1 MNNNKLKISHDFP
14 SHLTGDVEIVTP
26 AQEQLNELQRR
37 VEMVRSESN
46 TIKELYNEVAE
57 QQNST
62 PETTNEAVDSIVA
75 DAVADGAKSIGPGAK
90 EAAIAAA
97 IAEVSLPGDQP
108 KTTEQLEAIAAANI
122 DSTEAVVSVA
132 EQAGVDTDE
141 VARELQEKEHE
152 RKIKPELFSDGIQP
166 LDRKPVVKTYDGYI
180 GGYDYNLY
188 KEYYKEAQDLMTIP
202 EEQRLGT
209 EIIDEFG
216 EARRPIIDIELLDEE
231 DIKDVQEQV
240 NLRKSGFNKI
250 EEFLLQVGSNSE
262 HDIDGKELAHQMADI
277 ALEYDIIRPDD
288 QGKLT
293 TIADLYISET
303 DVRQMQQIDKMA
315 NDLTGGRYW
324 YHNHYVDEAAERV
337 VGLTE
342 FNLLCSGTVMVHSG
356 DYMAI
361 TDSGGLLPRSM
372 REGNGAQKE
381 GSSSGGL
388 IHFTG
393 DSTRCFYGDSCFG
406 ITIDDIIK
414 KTPYLFYEPGIV
426 IDNNGQGHSNDR
438 AGTVQKRCDTWQQGM
453 YGTSQRMSKVML
465 GKHGGR
471 MPKFVQARLDSA
483 ATRAAEGLAG
493 ADIGIGQRNNFS
505 FAASEDKETAA
516 NYTYE
521 LSDDLFT
528 ICRMGDDGNVRA
540 HVDTETVFMPVS
552 YKQVNFS
559 EKNRE
564 LNEVGMG
571 KHEFTLENIDKFN
584 KDAVVFWAE
593 EIAEKAG
600 FSEEAFSRLAQYGK
614 LDLGYSSLGERF
626 MSEFGAQKY
635 LTLLS
640 ENEDRL
646 KYLSD
651 TYAIARNESDLLK
664 KDGLSE
670 GDIADMILQ
679 SPDAAG
685 VEEDTLGFASE
696 FVMSSNVDDGIKDIV
711 VDRVQALP
719 GEQRDKLLNRC
730 YLKFM
735 LQGSLDES
743 FPFSEDELIHA
754 HERVEERK
762 KQDENQDVPKKG
774 FPDGFDGGMAF

>member
-1 MNNNKLKISHDFP
+1 MNNNKIKTSHDFP
-14 SHLTGDVEIVTP
+14 SYLTGDVKIVTP

-62 PETTNEAVDSIVA
+62 PEATNEAVDDIVA
-75 DAVADGAKSIGPGAK
+75 DAVADGAKSIESGAK

-97 IAEVSLPGDQP
+97 IVEICLPGDQP
-108 KTTEQLEAIAAANI
+108 KTAEQLEAIAAANI
-122 DSTEAVVSVA
+122 DSTEAVVGAA

-152 RKIKPELFSDGIQP
+152 RKIKPELFSDGIQ
-166 LDRKPVVKTYDGYI
+166 LVDRKSVTRDYDGYI
-180 GGYDYNLY
+180 GGYDRKLY
-188 KEYYKEAQDLMTIP
+188 EEYREEAQDLMTIP

-262 HDIDGKELAHQMADI
+262 HDIDGKELAHQVADI
-277 ALEYDIIRPDD
+277 ALKHDIIRPDN
-288 QGKLT
+288 QERLT

-303 DVRQMQQIDKMA
+303 DVRQMQQIDEAMHDSTTGKRYVTMA
-315 NDLTGGRYW
+315 T
-324 YHNHYVDEAAERV
+324 ERV
-337 VGLTE
+337 VGLAQY
-342 FNLLCSGTVMVHSG
+342 NVLCSGTVMVHSG
-356 DYMAI
+356 DYIAV
-361 TDSGGLLPRSM
+361 TESGGLSPRSM
-372 REGNGAQKE
+372 REGNGAQSE
-381 GSSSGGL
+381 NTSSGGL

-393 DSTRCFYGDSCFG
+393 DSTHCFYGDSCFG
-406 ITIDDIIK
+406 ITIDDVVK

-438 AGTVQKRCDTWQQGM
+438 AGATQKRRDTWQQEM
-453 YGTSQRMSKVML
+453 HGTSQRMSKVML
-465 GKHGGR
+465 GRYGGD

-483 ATRAAEGLAG
+483 TTRAAEGLAG
-493 ADIGIGQRNNFS
+493 ADIGIGERNNFS
-505 FAASEDKETAA
+505 FAASEDKEMAA
-516 NYTYE
+516 KYKYE
-521 LSDDLFT
+521 LGDDLFT

-571 KHEFTLENIDKFN
+571 KYEFTLENIDKFN
-584 KDAVVFWAE
+584 EDAVIFWAE

-600 FSEEAFSRLAQYGK
+600 FSEDTFNRLAQYGK
-614 LDLGYSSLGERF
+614 LNLGYSSLGERF
-626 MSEFGAQKY
+626 MSELGAQKY

-670 GDIADMILQ
+670 GNIADMILR
-679 SPDAAG
+679 SPGAAG
-685 VEEDTLGFASE
+685 VEDDTLSFASE
-696 FVMSSNVDDGIKDIV
+696 FVMSSDVDDGIRDIV

-762 KQDENQDVPKKG
+762 KQDENQDAPKG
-774 FPDGFDGGMAF
+774 FPNGFDGGMAF

>member
-1 MNNNKLKISHDFP
+1 
-14 SHLTGDVEIVTP
+14 
-26 AQEQLNELQRR
+26 
-37 VEMVRSESN
+37 MVRKLLMN
-46 TIKELYNEVAE
+46 L
-57 QQNST
+57 
-62 PETTNEAVDSIVA
+62 
-75 DAVADGAKSIGPGAK
+75 AKRG
-90 EAAIAAA
+90 
-97 IAEVSLPGDQP
+97 
-108 KTTEQLEAIAAANI
+108 
-122 DSTEAVVSVA
+122 
-132 EQAGVDTDE
+132 
-141 VARELQEKEHE
+141 
-152 RKIKPELFSDGIQP
+152 
-166 LDRKPVVKTYDGYI
+166 
-180 GGYDYNLY
+180 
-188 KEYYKEAQDLMTIP
+188 
-202 EEQRLGT
+202 
-209 EIIDEFG
+209 
-216 EARRPIIDIELLDEE
+216 RPIIDIELLDEE

-262 HDIDGKELAHQMADI
+262 HDIDGKELAHQVADI
-277 ALEYDIIRPDD
+277 ALKHDIIRPDN
-288 QGKLT
+288 QERLT

-303 DVRQMQQIDKMA
+303 DVRQMQQIDEAMH
-315 NDLTGGRYW
+315 DFTTGKRY
-324 YHNHYVDEAAERV
+324 ETMAAERV

-356 DYMAI
+356 DYLSV
-361 TDSGGLLPRSM
+361 TESGGLSPRSM

-406 ITIDDIIK
+406 ITIDDVVK

-438 AGTVQKRCDTWQQGM
+438 VGLLQKRCDTWRQGM

-465 GKHGGR
+465 GRHGGR

-483 ATRAAEGLAG
+483 TTRAAEGLAG
-493 ADIGIGQRNNFS
+493 ADIGIGERNNFS
-505 FAASEDKETAA
+505 FAASEDKEMAA
-516 NYTYE
+516 KYKYE
-521 LSDDLFT
+521 LGDDLFT

-552 YKQVNFS
+552 YKQVDFS

-571 KHEFTLENIDKFN
+571 KYEFTLENIDKFN

-600 FSEEAFSRLAQYGK
+600 FSEEAFRKLAQYK
-614 LDLGYSSLGERF
+614 DRLSLGYSELGERF

-640 ENEDRL
+640 ENED
-646 KYLSD
+646 KSEYLRD
-651 TYAIARNESDLLK
+651 TYLIACNESDLLK
-664 KDGLSE
+664 KGGLSE
-670 GDIADMILQ
+670 GDIADMILR

-685 VEEDTLGFASE
+685 VEDDTLGFASE
-696 FVMSSNVDDGIKDIV
+696 FVMSSDVDDDVRNIV
-711 VDRVQALP
+711 VDRVQTLP

-730 YLKFM
+730 YLKFT

-754 HERVEERK
+754 HERVEARK
-762 KQDENQDVPKKG
+762 KTGRGPRCSKRISEWV
-774 FPDGFDGGMAF
+774 

>member
-1 MNNNKLKISHDFP
+1 MNNNKIKTPHDFP
-14 SHLTGDVEIVTP
+14 SYLTGDVKIVTP
-26 AQEQLNELQRR
+26 AQEQLNELQWR
-37 VEMVRSESN
+37 VEMVRSESD

-75 DAVADGAKSIGPGAK
+75 DAVMDGAKSIESGAK

-108 KTTEQLEAIAAANI
+108 KTTEQLEAIAVANI
-122 DSTEAVVSVA
+122 DSTEAVVSAA

-152 RKIKPELFSDGIQP
+152 RKIKPELFSDGVQLI
-166 LDRKPVVKTYDGYI
+166 DRKPVVKTYDGYV
-180 GGYDYNLY
+180 GGYDHKLY
-188 KEYYKEAQDLMTIP
+188 KEYYKEAQDLMAIP

-216 EARRPIIDIELLDEE
+216 EARCPIIDIELLDEE
-231 DIKDVQEQV
+231 DVKDVQEQV

-262 HDIDGKELAHQMADI
+262 HDIDGELAHQVADI
-277 ALEYDIIRPDD
+277 ALKHDIIRPDN
-288 QGKLT
+288 QERLT

-303 DVRQMQQIDKMA
+303 DVRQMQQIDEAMHDSTTGKRYVTMA
-315 NDLTGGRYW
+315 T
-324 YHNHYVDEAAERV
+324 ERV
-337 VGLTE
+337 VGLAQY
-342 FNLLCSGTVMVHSG
+342 NVLCSGTVMVHSG
-356 DYMAI
+356 DYIAI
-361 TDSGGLLPRSM
+361 TESGGLSPRSM

-406 ITIDDIIK
+406 ITIDAVVK

-438 AGTVQKRCDTWQQGM
+438 AGTVQKRCDTWRQGM
-453 YGTSQRMSKVML
+453 YGTSQRMSRVVL

-559 EKNRE
+559 EKSRE

-571 KHEFTLENIDKFN
+571 KYEFTLENLDKFN
-584 KDAVVFWAE
+584 KGAVVFWAE

-600 FSEEAFSRLAQYGK
+600 FSEEAFRKLAQHK
-614 LDLGYSSLGERF
+614 DRLSLGYSELGERF

-670 GDIADMILQ
+670 GDIADLILR
-679 SPDAAG
+679 SPDAIG
-685 VEEDTLGFASE
+685 VEEDTLSFASE
-696 FVMSSNVDDGIKDIV
+696 FVMSSDVDDGIRDIV

-762 KQDENQDVPKKG
+762 KQDENQDVPKKDFLMG
-774 FPDGFDGGMAF
+774 LTAVWRFSLSY

>member
-1 MNNNKLKISHDFP
+1 MNNNKIKTSHDFP
-14 SHLTGDVEIVTP
+14 SYLTGDVKIVTP

-62 PETTNEAVDSIVA
+62 PEATNEAVDDIVA
-75 DAVADGAKSIGPGAK
+75 DAVADGAKSIESGAK

-97 IAEVSLPGDQP
+97 IVEIGLPGDQP
-108 KTTEQLEAIAAANI
+108 KTAEQLEAIAAANI

-141 VARELQEKEHE
+141 VARELKEKERE
-152 RKIKPELFSDGIQP
+152 RKIKPELFSDGIQ
-166 LDRKPVVKTYDGYI
+166 LVDRKSVTRNYDGYI
-180 GGYDYNLY
+180 GGYDRKLY
-188 KEYYKEAQDLMTIP
+188 EEYREEAQDLMTIP

-231 DIKDVQEQV
+231 DIKDVQEQI
-240 NLRKSGFNKI
+240 NLRKGGFNKI
-250 EEFLLQVGSNSE
+250 EELLLQVSGNSE
-262 HDIDGKELAHQMADI
+262 HDIDRKELAHQVADI
-277 ALEYDIIRPDD
+277 ALKHDIIRPDN
-288 QGKLT
+288 QERLT

-303 DVRQMQQIDKMA
+303 DVRQMQQIDEAMHDSTTGKRYVTMA
-315 NDLTGGRYW
+315 T
-324 YHNHYVDEAAERV
+324 ERV
-337 VGLTE
+337 VGLAQY
-342 FNLLCSGTVMVHSG
+342 NVLCSGAVMVHSG
-356 DYMAI
+356 DYLSV
-361 TDSGGLLPRSM
+361 TGSGGLSPRSM
-372 REGNGAQKE
+372 REGNGAQSE
-381 GSSSGGL
+381 NTSSGGL

-393 DSTRCFYGDSCFG
+393 DSTHCFYGDSCFG
-406 ITIDDIIK
+406 ITIDDVVK

-438 AGTVQKRCDTWQQGM
+438 AGATQKRRDTWRQGM

-465 GKHGGR
+465 GKHGGN

-483 ATRAAEGLAG
+483 TTRATEGLAG
-493 ADIGIGQRNNFS
+493 ADIGIGERNNFS
-505 FAASEDKETAA
+505 FAASEDKEMAA
-516 NYTYE
+516 KYKYE
-521 LSDDLFT
+521 LGDDLFT
-528 ICRMGDDGNVRA
+528 ICRIGDDGNVRA

-552 YKQVNFS
+552 YKQVDFS

-670 GDIADMILQ
+670 GDIADLILR
-679 SPDAAG
+679 SPGATG
-685 VEEDTLGFASE
+685 VEEDTLSFASE
-696 FVMSSNVDDGIKDIV
+696 FIMSSNVDDDVRDIV
-711 VDRVQALP
+711 VGRAQTLP
-719 GEQRDKLLNRC
+719 EEQRDRLLNRC

-754 HERVEERK
+754 HERVEARK
-762 KQDENQDVPKKG
+762 KQDEDQDAPKG
-774 FPDGFDGGMAF
+774 FPNGFDGGMAF

>member
-1 MNNNKLKISHDFP
+1 MNNNKIKTSHDFP
-14 SHLTGDVEIVTP
+14 SYLTGDVKIVTP

-62 PETTNEAVDSIVA
+62 PEATNEAVDDIVA
-75 DAVADGAKSIGPGAK
+75 DAVADGAKSIESGAK

-97 IAEVSLPGDQP
+97 IVEIGLPGDQP
-108 KTTEQLEAIAAANI
+108 KTAEQLEAIAAANI

-141 VARELQEKEHE
+141 VARELKEKERE
-152 RKIKPELFSDGIQP
+152 RKIKPELFSDGIQ
-166 LDRKPVVKTYDGYI
+166 LVDRKSVTRNYDGYI
-180 GGYDYNLY
+180 GGYDRKLY
-188 KEYYKEAQDLMTIP
+188 EEYREEAQDLMTIP

-231 DIKDVQEQV
+231 DIKDVQEQI
-240 NLRKSGFNKI
+240 NLRKGGFNKI
-250 EEFLLQVGSNSE
+250 EELLLQVSGNSE
-262 HDIDGKELAHQMADI
+262 HDIDRKELAHQVADI
-277 ALEYDIIRPDD
+277 ALKHDIIRPDN
-288 QGKLT
+288 QERLT

-303 DVRQMQQIDKMA
+303 DVRQMQQIDEAMHDSTTGKRYVTMA
-315 NDLTGGRYW
+315 T
-324 YHNHYVDEAAERV
+324 ERV
-337 VGLTE
+337 VGLAQY
-342 FNLLCSGTVMVHSG
+342 NVLCSGAVMVHSG
-356 DYMAI
+356 DYLSV
-361 TDSGGLLPRSM
+361 TGSGGLSPRSM
-372 REGNGAQKE
+372 REGNGAQSE
-381 GSSSGGL
+381 NTSSGGL

-393 DSTRCFYGDSCFG
+393 DSTHCFYGDSCFG
-406 ITIDDIIK
+406 ITIDDVVK

-438 AGTVQKRCDTWQQGM
+438 AGATQKRRDTWRQGM

-465 GKHGGR
+465 GKRGGN

-483 ATRAAEGLAG
+483 TTRATEGLAG
-493 ADIGIGQRNNFS
+493 ADIGIGERNNFS
-505 FAASEDKETAA
+505 FAASEDKEMAA
-516 NYTYE
+516 KYKYE
-521 LSDDLFT
+521 LGDDLFT
-528 ICRMGDDGNVRA
+528 ICRIGDDGNVRA

-552 YKQVNFS
+552 YKQVDFS

-670 GDIADMILQ
+670 GDIADLILR
-679 SPDAAG
+679 SPGATG
-685 VEEDTLGFASE
+685 VEEDTLSFASE
-696 FVMSSNVDDGIKDIV
+696 FIMSSNVDDDVRDIV
-711 VDRVQALP
+711 VGRAQTLP
-719 GEQRDKLLNRC
+719 EEQRDKLLNRC

-754 HERVEERK
+754 HERVEARK
-762 KQDENQDVPKKG
+762 KQDEDQDAPKG
-774 FPDGFDGGMAF
+774 FPNGFDGGMAF

>member
-1 MNNNKLKISHDFP
+1 MGDNKTKAAYDFP
-14 SHLTGDVEIVTP
+14 DYLTGDVEIVTP
-26 AQEQLNELQRR
+26 AQEQHNKLQRR
-37 VEMVRSESN
+37 AGEIQPGPDVVEGS
-46 TIKELYNEVAE
+46 YGEVAE
-57 QQNST
+57 QQDST
-62 PETTNEAVDSIVA
+62 LGVKALGATVVDVA
-75 DAVADGAKSIGPGAK
+75 RRDVEKIG
-90 EAAIAAA
+90 
-97 IAEVSLPGDQP
+97 
-108 KTTEQLEAIAAANI
+108 TAIAAANI
-122 DSTEAVVSVA
+122 DNTEAVVGAA

-166 LDRKPVVKTYDGYI
+166 LDRKLVTRGYDGYI
-180 GGYDYNLY
+180 GGYDWNLY
-188 KEYYKEAQDLMTIP
+188 KEYYKEAQDLMTVP

-231 DIKDVQEQV
+231 DVKDVQKQV

-262 HDIDGKELAHQMADI
+262 HDIDGKELAHQVADI
-277 ALEYDIIRPDD
+277 ALKHDIIRPDD
-288 QGKLT
+288 RGKLT

-303 DVRQMQQIDKMA
+303 DVRQMQRIDKMA

-324 YHNHYVDEAAERV
+324 HHNHYVDEAAKRV

-356 DYMAI
+356 DYI
-361 TDSGGLLPRSM
+361 SVTESGGLSPRSI
-372 REGNGAQKE
+372 REGSGAQKE

-406 ITIDDIIK
+406 ITIDDVVK

-438 AGTVQKRCDTWQQGM
+438 AGTVQKRCDTWRQGM

-465 GKHGGR
+465 GRHGGR

-483 ATRAAEGLAG
+483 TTRAAEGLAG
-493 ADIGIGQRNNFS
+493 ADIGIGERNNFS
-505 FAASEDKETAA
+505 FAASEDKEMAA
-516 NYTYE
+516 KYTYE
-521 LSDDLFT
+521 LGDDLFT

-571 KHEFTLENIDKFN
+571 KYEFTLENIDKFS

-600 FSEEAFSRLAQYGK
+600 FSEDTFRALAQYK
-614 LDLGYSSLGERF
+614 YLNLGYSRLGTRF
-626 MSEFGAQKY
+626 MSELGAQSY
-635 LTLLS
+635 LALLS
-640 ENEDRL
+640 ENEDKL
-646 KYLSD
+646 WYLNNLCH
-651 TYAIARNESDLLK
+651 IIREESDLLK
-664 KDGLSE
+664 KDGLSDE
-670 GDIADMILQ
+670 DIANLILQ
-679 SPDAAG
+679 PSDVAEVEGHIANLAAKFIMS
-685 VEEDTLGFASE
+685 LG
-696 FVMSSNVDDGIKDIV
+696 VDDGVRSVV
-711 VDRVQALP
+711 VDRVRALP
-719 GEQRDKLLNRC
+719 EEQRDKILNGC
-730 YLKFM
+730 YVKLI

-743 FPFSEDELIHA
+743 SPFSEYELIRA
-754 HERVEERK
+754 HERVERRK
-762 KQDENQDVPKKG
+762 KQDESQDAPKG
-774 FPDGFDGGMAF
+774 FPNGFDGGMVF

>member
-1 MNNNKLKISHDFP
+1 MNNNKIKTSHDFP
-14 SHLTGDVEIVTP
+14 SYLTGDVKIVTP

-62 PETTNEAVDSIVA
+62 PEATNEAVDDIVA
-75 DAVADGAKSIGPGAK
+75 DAVADGAKSIESGAK

-97 IAEVSLPGDQP
+97 IVEIGLPGDQP
-108 KTTEQLEAIAAANI
+108 KTAEQLEAIAAANI

-141 VARELQEKEHE
+141 VARELKEKERE
-152 RKIKPELFSDGIQP
+152 RKIKPELFSDGIQ
-166 LDRKPVVKTYDGYI
+166 LVDRKSVTRNYDGYI
-180 GGYDYNLY
+180 GGYDRKLY
-188 KEYYKEAQDLMTIP
+188 EEYREEAQDLMTIP

-231 DIKDVQEQV
+231 DIKDVQEQI
-240 NLRKSGFNKI
+240 NLRKGGFNKI
-250 EEFLLQVGSNSE
+250 EELLLQVSGNSE
-262 HDIDGKELAHQMADI
+262 HDIDRKELAHQVADI
-277 ALEYDIIRPDD
+277 ALKHDIIRPDN
-288 QGKLT
+288 QERLT

-303 DVRQMQQIDKMA
+303 DVRQMQQIDEAMHDSTTGKRYVTMA
-315 NDLTGGRYW
+315 T
-324 YHNHYVDEAAERV
+324 ERV
-337 VGLTE
+337 VGLAQY
-342 FNLLCSGTVMVHSG
+342 NVLCSGAVMVHSG
-356 DYMAI
+356 DYLSV
-361 TDSGGLLPRSM
+361 TGSGGLSPRSM
-372 REGNGAQKE
+372 REGNGAQSE
-381 GSSSGGL
+381 NTSSGGL

-393 DSTRCFYGDSCFG
+393 DSTHCFYGDSCFG
-406 ITIDDIIK
+406 ITIDDVVK

-438 AGTVQKRCDTWQQGM
+438 AGATQKRRDTWQQEM
-453 YGTSQRMSKVML
+453 HGTSQRMSKVML
-465 GKHGGR
+465 GRHGGD

-483 ATRAAEGLAG
+483 TTRAAEGLAG
-493 ADIGIGQRNNFS
+493 ADIGIGERNNFS
-505 FAASEDKETAA
+505 FAASEDKEMAA
-516 NYTYE
+516 KYKYE
-521 LSDDLFT
+521 LGDDLFT

-571 KHEFTLENIDKFN
+571 KYEFTLENIDKFN
-584 KDAVVFWAE
+584 EDAVIFWAE

-600 FSEEAFSRLAQYGK
+600 FSEDTFNRLAQYGK
-614 LDLGYSSLGERF
+614 LNLGYSSLGERF
-626 MSEFGAQKY
+626 MSELGAQKY

-670 GDIADMILQ
+670 GDIADLILR
-679 SPDAAG
+679 SPGATG
-685 VEEDTLGFASE
+685 VEEDTLSFASE
-696 FVMSSNVDDGIKDIV
+696 FVMSSDVDDGIRDIV

-754 HERVEERK
+754 HERVEARK
-762 KQDENQDVPKKG
+762 KQDEDQDAPKG
-774 FPDGFDGGMAF
+774 FPNGFDGGMAF

>member
-1 MNNNKLKISHDFP
+1 MNNNKLKTPHDFP

-75 DAVADGAKSIGPGAK
+75 DAVMDGTKSIESGAK

-108 KTTEQLEAIAAANI
+108 KTTEQLEAIVAANI
-122 DSTEAVVSVA
+122 DSTEAVVSAA

-152 RKIKPELFSDGIQP
+152 RKIKPELFSDGLQP
-166 LDRKPVVKTYDGYI
+166 VDRKSVGVYDGYI
-180 GGYDYNLY
+180 GGYDRKLY
-188 KEYYKEAQDLMTIP
+188 EEYREEAQDLMTIP

-231 DIKDVQEQV
+231 DIKDVQEQI
-240 NLRKSGFNKI
+240 NLRKGGFNKI
-250 EEFLLQVGSNSE
+250 EELLLQVSGNSE
-262 HDIDGKELAHQMADI
+262 HDIDGKELAHQVADI
-277 ALEYDIIRPDD
+277 ALEYDITRPDN
-288 QGKLT
+288 QGRLT

-303 DVRQMQQIDKMA
+303 DVHQMQQIDEAMHDFTTGERYVTMA
-315 NDLTGGRYW
+315 T
-324 YHNHYVDEAAERV
+324 ERV
-337 VGLTE
+337 VRLAQY
-342 FNLLCSGTVMVHSG
+342 NVLCSGTVMVHSG
-356 DYMAI
+356 DYLSV
-361 TDSGGLLPRSM
+361 TGSGGLSPRSM
-372 REGNGAQKE
+372 REGNGAQSE
-381 GSSSGGL
+381 NTSSGGL

-406 ITIDDIIK
+406 ITIDDVVK
-414 KTPYLFYEPGIV
+414 KTPYLFYEPGII

-438 AGTVQKRCDTWQQGM
+438 MGVVQKRCDTWRRGM

-465 GKHGGR
+465 GKHGGD

-493 ADIGIGQRNNFS
+493 AAIGIGQRNNFS

-521 LSDDLFT
+521 LGDDLFT

-571 KHEFTLENIDKFN
+571 KYEFTLENIDKFN

-600 FSEEAFSRLAQYGK
+600 FSEEAFRKLAQYK
-614 LDLGYSSLGERF
+614 DRLSLGYSELGERF

-635 LTLLS
+635 LALLS
-640 ENEDRL
+640 ENEDQSE
-646 KYLSD
+646 YLRD
-651 TYAIARNESDLLK
+651 TYLIACNESDLLK
-664 KDGLSE
+664 KGGLSE
-670 GDIADMILQ
+670 GDIADMILR
-679 SPDAAG
+679 SPDAVG
-685 VEEDTLGFASE
+685 VEDDTLVFASE
-696 FVMSSNVDDGIKDIV
+696 FIMSSNADDDVRDIV
-711 VDRVQALP
+711 VDRVQTLP
-719 GEQRDKLLNRC
+719 EEQRDKLLNRC

-754 HERVEERK
+754 HERVEARK

>member
-1 MNNNKLKISHDFP
+1 MNNNKLKTPHDFP

-75 DAVADGAKSIGPGAK
+75 DAVMDGAKSIESGAK

-122 DSTEAVVSVA
+122 DSTEAVVGAA

-152 RKIKPELFSDGIQP
+152 KKIKPELFSDGIQ
-166 LDRKPVVKTYDGYI
+166 LVDRKSVTRNYDGYI
-180 GGYDYNLY
+180 GGYDRKLY
-188 KEYYKEAQDLMTIP
+188 EEYREEAQDLMTIP

-262 HDIDGKELAHQMADI
+262 HDIDGKELAHQVADI
-277 ALEYDIIRPDD
+277 ALKHDIIRPDN
-288 QGKLT
+288 QERLT

-303 DVRQMQQIDKMA
+303 DVRQMQQIDEAMHDSTTGKRYVTMA
-315 NDLTGGRYW
+315 T
-324 YHNHYVDEAAERV
+324 ERV
-337 VGLTE
+337 VGLAQY
-342 FNLLCSGTVMVHSG
+342 NVLCSGTVMVHSG
-356 DYMAI
+356 DYIAV
-361 TDSGGLLPRSM
+361 TESGGLSPRSM
-372 REGNGAQKE
+372 REGNGAQSE
-381 GSSSGGL
+381 NTSSGGL

-393 DSTRCFYGDSCFG
+393 DSTHCFYGDSCFG
-406 ITIDDIIK
+406 ITIDDVVK

-438 AGTVQKRCDTWQQGM
+438 AGATQKRRDTWQQEM
-453 YGTSQRMSKVML
+453 HGTSQRMSKVML
-465 GKHGGR
+465 GRHGGD

-483 ATRAAEGLAG
+483 TTRAAEGLAG
-493 ADIGIGQRNNFS
+493 ADIGIGERNNFS
-505 FAASEDKETAA
+505 FAASEDKEMAA
-516 NYTYE
+516 KYKYE
-521 LSDDLFT
+521 LGDDLFT

-571 KHEFTLENIDKFN
+571 KYEFTLENIDKFN

-600 FSEEAFSRLAQYGK
+600 FSEEAFSRLVQYGK

-670 GDIADMILQ
+670 GDIADLILR

-685 VEEDTLGFASE
+685 VEEDTLSFASE
-696 FVMSSNVDDGIKDIV
+696 FVMSSDVDDGIRDIV

-754 HERVEERK
+754 HERVEARK
-762 KQDENQDVPKKG
+762 KQDEGQDAPKG

>member
-1 MNNNKLKISHDFP
+1 MNNNKLKTPHDFP

-75 DAVADGAKSIGPGAK
+75 DAVMDGAKSIESGAK

-97 IAEVSLPGDQP
+97 IAEISLPGDQP
-108 KTTEQLEAIAAANI
+108 KTAEQLETIATANI
-122 DSTEAVVSVA
+122 DSTEAVVSAA

-152 RKIKPELFSDGIQP
+152 KKIKPELFSDGIQ
-166 LDRKPVVKTYDGYI
+166 LVDRKSVTRNYDGYI
-180 GGYDYNLY
+180 GGYDRKLY
-188 KEYYKEAQDLMTIP
+188 EEYREEAQDLMTIP

-231 DIKDVQEQV
+231 DIKDVQEQI

-250 EEFLLQVGSNSE
+250 EELLLQVGNNGE
-262 HDIDGKELAHQMADI
+262 HDIDGRELAHQVADI
-277 ALEYDIIRPDD
+277 ALKHDIIRPDN
-288 QGKLT
+288 QERLT

-303 DVRQMQQIDKMA
+303 DVRQMQQIDEAMHDSTTGKRYVTMA
-315 NDLTGGRYW
+315 T
-324 YHNHYVDEAAERV
+324 ERV
-337 VGLTE
+337 VGLAQY
-342 FNLLCSGTVMVHSG
+342 NVLCSGTVMVHSG
-356 DYMAI
+356 DYIAI
-361 TDSGGLLPRSM
+361 TESGGLSPRSM
-372 REGNGAQKE
+372 REGNGAQSE
-381 GSSSGGL
+381 NTSSGGL

-393 DSTRCFYGDSCFG
+393 DSTHCFYGDSCFG
-406 ITIDDIIK
+406 ITIDDVVK

-438 AGTVQKRCDTWQQGM
+438 AGATQKRRDTWQQEM
-453 YGTSQRMSKVML
+453 HGTSQRMSKVML

-483 ATRAAEGLAG
+483 TTRAAEGLAG
-493 ADIGIGQRNNFS
+493 ADIGIGERNNFS
-505 FAASEDKETAA
+505 FAASEDKEMAA
-516 NYTYE
+516 KYKYE
-521 LSDDLFT
+521 LGDDLFT

-552 YKQVNFS
+552 YKQVDFS
-559 EKNRE
+559 EKSRE

-571 KHEFTLENIDKFN
+571 KYEFTLENLDKFN

-600 FSEEAFSRLAQYGK
+600 FSEEAFSRLVQYGK

-670 GDIADMILQ
+670 GDIADLILR

-685 VEEDTLGFASE
+685 VEDDTLGFASE
-696 FVMSSNVDDGIKDIV
+696 FVMSSNVDDGIRDIV

-719 GEQRDKLLNRC
+719 GGQRDKLLNRC

>member
-1 MNNNKLKISHDFP
+1 MNNNKIKTPHDFP
-14 SHLTGDVEIVTP
+14 SYLTGDVKIVTP

-62 PETTNEAVDSIVA
+62 PEATNEAVDDIVA
-75 DAVADGAKSIGPGAK
+75 DAVADGAKSIESGAK

-97 IAEVSLPGDQP
+97 IVEIGLPGDQP
-108 KTTEQLEAIAAANI
+108 KTAEQLEAIAAANI
-122 DSTEAVVSVA
+122 DSTEAVVSAA

-141 VARELQEKEHE
+141 VARELKEKEHE
-152 RKIKPELFSDGIQP
+152 RKIKPELFSDGLQP
-166 LDRKPVVKTYDGYI
+166 VDRKSVGVYDGYI
-180 GGYDYNLY
+180 GGYDRKLY
-188 KEYYKEAQDLMTIP
+188 EEYREEAQDLMTIP

-231 DIKDVQEQV
+231 DIKDVQEQI
-240 NLRKSGFNKI
+240 NLRKGGFNKI
-250 EEFLLQVGSNSE
+250 EELLLQVSGNSE
-262 HDIDGKELAHQMADI
+262 HDIDGKELAHQVADI
-277 ALEYDIIRPDD
+277 ALEYDITRPDN
-288 QGKLT
+288 QGRLT

-303 DVRQMQQIDKMA
+303 DVHQMQQIDEAMHDFTTGERYVTMA
-315 NDLTGGRYW
+315 T
-324 YHNHYVDEAAERV
+324 ERV
-337 VGLTE
+337 VRLAQY
-342 FNLLCSGTVMVHSG
+342 NVLCSGTVMVHSG
-356 DYMAI
+356 DYLSV
-361 TDSGGLLPRSM
+361 TGSGGLSPRSM
-372 REGNGAQKE
+372 REGNGAQSE
-381 GSSSGGL
+381 NTSSGGL

-406 ITIDDIIK
+406 ITIDDVVK
-414 KTPYLFYEPGIV
+414 KTPYLFYEPGII

-438 AGTVQKRCDTWQQGM
+438 MGVVQKRCDTWRRGM

-465 GKHGGR
+465 GKHGGD

-493 ADIGIGQRNNFS
+493 AAIGIGQRNNFS

-516 NYTYE
+516 NYKYE
-521 LSDDLFT
+521 LGDDLFT

-571 KHEFTLENIDKFN
+571 KYEFTLENIDKFN
-584 KDAVVFWAE
+584 KDAVIFWAE

-600 FSEEAFSRLAQYGK
+600 FSEDTFNRLAQYGK
-614 LDLGYSSLGERF
+614 LNLGYSSLGERF
-626 MSEFGAQKY
+626 MSELGAQKY

-646 KYLSD
+646 KYLYD
-651 TYAIARNESDLLK
+651 TYSIACNESDLLK

-670 GDIADMILQ
+670 GDIADMILR
-679 SPDAAG
+679 SPGAAG
-685 VEEDTLGFASE
+685 VEDDTLSFASE
-696 FVMSSNVDDGIKDIV
+696 FIMSSNVDDDVRDIV
-711 VDRVQALP
+711 VGRAQTLP
-719 GEQRDKLLNRC
+719 EEQRDKLLNRC

-754 HERVEERK
+754 HERVEARK
-762 KQDENQDVPKKG
+762 KQDENQDAPKG
-774 FPDGFDGGMAF
+774 FPNGFDGGMAF

>member
-1 MNNNKLKISHDFP
+1 MGDNKTKAAYDFP
-14 SHLTGDVEIVTP
+14 DYLTGDVEIVTP
-26 AQEQLNELQRR
+26 AQEQHNKLQRR
-37 VEMVRSESN
+37 AGEIQPGPDVVEGS
-46 TIKELYNEVAE
+46 YGEVAE
-57 QQNST
+57 QQDST
-62 PETTNEAVDSIVA
+62 LGVKALGATVVDVA
-75 DAVADGAKSIGPGAK
+75 RRDVEKIG
-90 EAAIAAA
+90 
-97 IAEVSLPGDQP
+97 
-108 KTTEQLEAIAAANI
+108 TAIAAANI
-122 DSTEAVVSVA
+122 DNTEAVVGAA

-166 LDRKPVVKTYDGYI
+166 LDRKLVTRGYDGYI
-180 GGYDYNLY
+180 GGYDWNLY
-188 KEYYKEAQDLMTIP
+188 KEYYKEAQDLMTVP

-231 DIKDVQEQV
+231 DVKDVQKQV

-262 HDIDGKELAHQMADI
+262 HDIDGKELAHQVADI
-277 ALEYDIIRPDD
+277 ALKHDIIRPDD
-288 QGKLT
+288 RGKLT

-303 DVRQMQQIDKMA
+303 DVRQMQRIDKMA

-324 YHNHYVDEAAERV
+324 HHNHYVDEAAKRV

-342 FNLLCSGTVMVHSG
+342 FNLLCSGAVMVHSG
-356 DYMAI
+356 DYIAI
-361 TDSGGLLPRSM
+361 IGSGGLSPRSI
-372 REGNGAQKE
+372 REGSGAQKE

-406 ITIDDIIK
+406 ITIDDVVK

-438 AGTVQKRCDTWQQGM
+438 AGATQKRRDTWRQGM

-465 GKHGGR
+465 GRHGGD

-483 ATRAAEGLAG
+483 TTRATEGLAG
-493 ADIGIGQRNNFS
+493 ADIGIGERNNFS
-505 FAASEDKETAA
+505 FAASEDKEMAA
-516 NYTYE
+516 KYKYE
-521 LSDDLFT
+521 LGDDLFT
-528 ICRMGDDGNVRA
+528 ICRIGDDGNVRA

-552 YKQVNFS
+552 YKQVDFS

-600 FSEEAFSRLAQYGK
+600 FSEDTFRALAQYK
-614 LDLGYSSLGERF
+614 YLNLGYSRLGKRF
-626 MSEFGAQKY
+626 MSELGAQSY
-635 LTLLS
+635 LALLS
-640 ENEDRL
+640 ENEDKL
-646 KYLSD
+646 WYLNNLCH
-651 TYAIARNESDLLK
+651 IIREESDLLK
-664 KDGLSE
+664 KDGLSDE
-670 GDIADMILQ
+670 DIANLILQ
-679 SPDAAG
+679 PSDVAEVEGHIANLAAKFIMS
-685 VEEDTLGFASE
+685 LG
-696 FVMSSNVDDGIKDIV
+696 VDDGVRSVV
-711 VDRVQALP
+711 VDRVRALP
-719 GEQRDKLLNRC
+719 EEQRDKILNGC
-730 YLKFM
+730 YVKLI

-743 FPFSEDELIHA
+743 SPFSEYELIRA
-754 HERVEERK
+754 HERVERRK
-762 KQDENQDVPKKG
+762 KQDESQDAPKG
-774 FPDGFDGGMAF
+774 FPNGFDGGMVF

>member
-1 MNNNKLKISHDFP
+1 MNNNKIKTSHDFP
-14 SHLTGDVEIVTP
+14 SYLTGDVKIVTP

-62 PETTNEAVDSIVA
+62 PEATNEAVDDIVA
-75 DAVADGAKSIGPGAK
+75 DAVADGAKSIESGAK

-97 IAEVSLPGDQP
+97 IVEIGLPGDQP
-108 KTTEQLEAIAAANI
+108 KTAEQLEAIAAANI

-141 VARELQEKEHE
+141 VARELKEKERE
-152 RKIKPELFSDGIQP
+152 RKIKPELFSDGIQ
-166 LDRKPVVKTYDGYI
+166 LVDRKSVTRNYDGYI
-180 GGYDYNLY
+180 GGYDRKLY
-188 KEYYKEAQDLMTIP
+188 EEYREEAQDLMTIP

-231 DIKDVQEQV
+231 DIKDVQEQI
-240 NLRKSGFNKI
+240 NLRKGGFNKI
-250 EEFLLQVGSNSE
+250 EELLLQVSGNSE
-262 HDIDGKELAHQMADI
+262 HDIDRKELAHQVADI
-277 ALEYDIIRPDD
+277 ALKHDIIRPDN
-288 QGKLT
+288 QERLT

-303 DVRQMQQIDKMA
+303 DVRQMQQIDEAMHDSTTGKRYVTMA
-315 NDLTGGRYW
+315 T
-324 YHNHYVDEAAERV
+324 ERV
-337 VGLTE
+337 VGLAQY
-342 FNLLCSGTVMVHSG
+342 NVLCSGAVMVHSG
-356 DYMAI
+356 DYLSV
-361 TDSGGLLPRSM
+361 TGSGGLSPRSM
-372 REGNGAQKE
+372 REGNGAQSE
-381 GSSSGGL
+381 NTSSGGL

-393 DSTRCFYGDSCFG
+393 DSTHCFYGDSCFG
-406 ITIDDIIK
+406 ITIDDVVK

-438 AGTVQKRCDTWQQGM
+438 AGATQKRRDTWRQGM

-465 GKHGGR
+465 GKHGGN

-483 ATRAAEGLAG
+483 TTRATEGLAG
-493 ADIGIGQRNNFS
+493 ADIGIGERNNFS
-505 FAASEDKETAA
+505 FAASEDKEMAA
-516 NYTYE
+516 KYKYE
-521 LSDDLFT
+521 LGDDLFT

-552 YKQVNFS
+552 YKQVDFS

-670 GDIADMILQ
+670 GDIADLILR
-679 SPDAAG
+679 SPGATG
-685 VEEDTLGFASE
+685 VEEDTLSFASE
-696 FVMSSNVDDGIKDIV
+696 FIMSSNVDDDVRDIV
-711 VDRVQALP
+711 VGRAQTLP
-719 GEQRDKLLNRC
+719 EEQRDRLLNRC

-754 HERVEERK
+754 HERVEARK
-762 KQDENQDVPKKG
+762 KQDEDQDAPKG
-774 FPDGFDGGMAF
+774 FPNGFDGGMAF

>member
-1 MNNNKLKISHDFP
+1 MNNNKLKTPHDFP

-75 DAVADGAKSIGPGAK
+75 DAVMDGAKSIEPGAK

-97 IAEVSLPGDQP
+97 IVEIGLPGDQP
-108 KTTEQLEAIAAANI
+108 KTAEQLETIATANI
-122 DSTEAVVSVA
+122 DSTEAVVSAA

-141 VARELQEKEHE
+141 VARELKEKEHE
-152 RKIKPELFSDGIQP
+152 RTIKPELFSDGLQP
-166 LDRKPVVKTYDGYI
+166 VDRKSVGVYDGYI
-180 GGYDYNLY
+180 GGYDRKLY
-188 KEYYKEAQDLMTIP
+188 EEYREEAQDLMTIP

-231 DIKDVQEQV
+231 DIKDVQEQI
-240 NLRKSGFNKI
+240 NLRKGGFNKI
-250 EEFLLQVGSNSE
+250 EELLLQVSGNSE
-262 HDIDGKELAHQMADI
+262 HDIDGKELAHQVADI
-277 ALEYDIIRPDD
+277 ALEYDITRPDN
-288 QGKLT
+288 QGRLT

-303 DVRQMQQIDKMA
+303 DVHQMQQIDEAMHDFTTGERYVTMA
-315 NDLTGGRYW
+315 T
-324 YHNHYVDEAAERV
+324 ERV
-337 VGLTE
+337 VRLAQY
-342 FNLLCSGTVMVHSG
+342 NVLCSGTVMVHSG
-356 DYMAI
+356 DYLSVTA
-361 TDSGGLLPRSM
+361 SGGLSPRSM
-372 REGNGAQKE
+372 REGNGAQSE
-381 GSSSGGL
+381 NTSSGGL

-393 DSTRCFYGDSCFG
+393 DSTHCFYGDSCFG
-406 ITIDDIIK
+406 ITIDDVVK

-438 AGTVQKRCDTWQQGM
+438 AGATQKRRDTWQQEM
-453 YGTSQRMSKVML
+453 HGTSQRMSKVML
-465 GKHGGR
+465 GRHGGD

-483 ATRAAEGLAG
+483 TTRAAEGLAG
-493 ADIGIGQRNNFS
+493 ADIGIGERNNFS
-505 FAASEDKETAA
+505 FAASEDKEMAA
-516 NYTYE
+516 KYKYE
-521 LSDDLFT
+521 LGDDLFT

-552 YKQVNFS
+552 YKQVDFS
-559 EKNRE
+559 E
-564 LNEVGMG
+564 
-571 KHEFTLENIDKFN
+571 
-584 KDAVVFWAE
+584 AE

-600 FSEEAFSRLAQYGK
+600 FSEEAFRKLAQHK
-614 LDLGYSSLGERF
+614 DRLSLGYSELGERF

-635 LTLLS
+635 LALLS
-640 ENEDRL
+640 ENEDQSE
-646 KYLSD
+646 YLRD
-651 TYAIARNESDLLK
+651 TYLIACNESDLLK
-664 KDGLSE
+664 KGGLSE
-670 GDIADMILQ
+670 GDIADMILR
-679 SPDAAG
+679 SPDAVG
-685 VEEDTLGFASE
+685 VEDDTLVFASE
-696 FVMSSNVDDGIKDIV
+696 FIMSSNADDGIKDIV

-754 HERVEERK
+754 HERVEARK
-762 KQDENQDVPKKG
+762 KQDEDQDAPKG
-774 FPDGFDGGMAF
+774 FPNGFDGGMAF

>member
-1 MNNNKLKISHDFP
+1 MNNNKLKTPHDFP

-75 DAVADGAKSIGPGAK
+75 DAVMDGAKSIESGAK

-122 DSTEAVVSVA
+122 DSTEAVVGAA

-152 RKIKPELFSDGIQP
+152 KKIKPELFSDGIQ
-166 LDRKPVVKTYDGYI
+166 LVDRKSVTRNYDGYI
-180 GGYDYNLY
+180 GGYDRKLY
-188 KEYYKEAQDLMTIP
+188 EEYREEAQDLMAIP

-209 EIIDEFG
+209 EITDEFG

-262 HDIDGKELAHQMADI
+262 HDIDGKELAHQVADI
-277 ALEYDIIRPDD
+277 ALKHDIIRPDN
-288 QGKLT
+288 QGKLA

-303 DVRQMQQIDKMA
+303 DIRQMQQIDEAIHGFTTGKKYATMA
-315 NDLTGGRYW
+315 T
-324 YHNHYVDEAAERV
+324 ERV

-356 DYMAI
+356 DYIAI
-361 TDSGGLLPRSM
+361 TDSGGLSPRSM
-372 REGNGAQKE
+372 REGNGAQSE
-381 GSSSGGL
+381 NTSSGGL

-393 DSTRCFYGDSCFG
+393 DSTHCFYGDSCFG
-406 ITIDDIIK
+406 ITIDDVVK

-438 AGTVQKRCDTWQQGM
+438 AGATQKRRDTWQQEM
-453 YGTSQRMSKVML
+453 HGTSQRMSKVML

-483 ATRAAEGLAG
+483 TTRAAEGLAG
-493 ADIGIGQRNNFS
+493 ADIGIGERNNFS
-505 FAASEDKETAA
+505 FAASEDKEMAA
-516 NYTYE
+516 KYKYE
-521 LSDDLFT
+521 LGDDLFT

-552 YKQVNFS
+552 YKQVDFS
-559 EKNRE
+559 EKSRE

-571 KHEFTLENIDKFN
+571 KYEFTLENLDKFN

-670 GDIADMILQ
+670 GDIADLILR

-685 VEEDTLGFASE
+685 VEDDTLGFASE
-696 FVMSSNVDDGIKDIV
+696 FVMSSNVDDGIRDIV

-754 HERVEERK
+754 HERVEARK
-762 KQDENQDVPKKG
+762 KQDEDQDAPKG
-774 FPDGFDGGMAF
+774 FPNGFDGGMAF

>member
-1 MNNNKLKISHDFP
+1 MNNNKIKTSHDFP
-14 SHLTGDVEIVTP
+14 SYLTGDVKIVTP

-62 PETTNEAVDSIVA
+62 PEATNEAVDDIVA
-75 DAVADGAKSIGPGAK
+75 DAVADGAKSIESGAK

-97 IAEVSLPGDQP
+97 IVEIGLPGDQP
-108 KTTEQLEAIAAANI
+108 KTAEQLEAIAAANI

-141 VARELQEKEHE
+141 VARELKEKERE
-152 RKIKPELFSDGIQP
+152 RKIKPELFSDGIQ
-166 LDRKPVVKTYDGYI
+166 LVDRKSVTRNYDGYI
-180 GGYDYNLY
+180 GGYDRKLY
-188 KEYYKEAQDLMTIP
+188 EEYREEAQDLMTIP

-231 DIKDVQEQV
+231 DIKDVQEQI
-240 NLRKSGFNKI
+240 NLRKGGFNKI
-250 EEFLLQVGSNSE
+250 EELLLQVSGNSE
-262 HDIDGKELAHQMADI
+262 HDIDRKELAHQVADI
-277 ALEYDIIRPDD
+277 ALKHDIIRPDN
-288 QGKLT
+288 QERLT

-303 DVRQMQQIDKMA
+303 DVRQMQQIDEAMHDSTTGKRYVTMA
-315 NDLTGGRYW
+315 T
-324 YHNHYVDEAAERV
+324 ERV
-337 VGLTE
+337 VGLAQY
-342 FNLLCSGTVMVHSG
+342 NVLCSGAVMVHSG
-356 DYMAI
+356 DYLSV
-361 TDSGGLLPRSM
+361 TGSGGLSPRSM
-372 REGNGAQKE
+372 REGNGAQSE
-381 GSSSGGL
+381 NTSSGGL

-393 DSTRCFYGDSCFG
+393 DSTHCFYGDSCFG
-406 ITIDDIIK
+406 ITIDDVVK

-438 AGTVQKRCDTWQQGM
+438 AGATQKRRDTWRQGM

-465 GKHGGR
+465 GKHGGN

-483 ATRAAEGLAG
+483 TTRATEGLAG
-493 ADIGIGQRNNFS
+493 ADIGIGERNNFS
-505 FAASEDKETAA
+505 FAASEDKEMAA
-516 NYTYE
+516 KYKYE
-521 LSDDLFT
+521 LGDDLFT
-528 ICRMGDDGNVRA
+528 ICRIGDDGNVRA

-552 YKQVNFS
+552 YKQVDFS

-670 GDIADMILQ
+670 GDIADLILR
-679 SPDAAG
+679 SPGATG
-685 VEEDTLGFASE
+685 VEEDTLSFASE
-696 FVMSSNVDDGIKDIV
+696 FIMSSNVDDDVRDIV
-711 VDRVQALP
+711 VGRAQTLP
-719 GEQRDKLLNRC
+719 EEQRDKLLNRC

-754 HERVEERK
+754 HERVEARK
-762 KQDENQDVPKKG
+762 KQDENQDAPKG
-774 FPDGFDGGMAF
+774 FPNGFDGGMAF

>member
-1 MNNNKLKISHDFP
+1 MNNNKIKTPHDFP
-14 SHLTGDVEIVTP
+14 SYLTGDVKIVTP

-37 VEMVRSESN
+37 VEMVRSESD

-62 PETTNEAVDSIVA
+62 PEATNEAVDDIVA
-75 DAVADGAKSIGPGAK
+75 DAVADGAKSIEPGTK

-97 IAEVSLPGDQP
+97 IVEIGLPGDQP
-108 KTTEQLEAIAAANI
+108 KTAEQLEAIATANI
-122 DSTEAVVSVA
+122 GSTEAVVSAA

-152 RKIKPELFSDGIQP
+152 RKIKPELFSDGIQ
-166 LDRKPVVKTYDGYI
+166 LVDRKSVTRDYDGYI
-180 GGYDYNLY
+180 GGYDRKLY
-188 KEYYKEAQDLMTIP
+188 EEYREEAQDLMTIP

-250 EEFLLQVGSNSE
+250 EELLLQVSGNSE
-262 HDIDGKELAHQMADI
+262 HDIDGKELAHQVADI
-277 ALEYDIIRPDD
+277 ALKHDIIRPDN
-288 QGKLT
+288 QERLT

-303 DVRQMQQIDKMA
+303 DVRQMQQIDEAMHDSTTGKRYVTMA
-315 NDLTGGRYW
+315 T
-324 YHNHYVDEAAERV
+324 ERV
-337 VGLTE
+337 VGLAQY
-342 FNLLCSGTVMVHSG
+342 NVLCSGTVMVHSG
-356 DYMAI
+356 DYIAV
-361 TDSGGLLPRSM
+361 TESGGLSPRSM
-372 REGNGAQKE
+372 REGNGAQSE
-381 GSSSGGL
+381 NTSSGGL

-393 DSTRCFYGDSCFG
+393 DSTHCFYGDSCFG
-406 ITIDDIIK
+406 ITIDDVVK

-438 AGTVQKRCDTWQQGM
+438 AGATQKRRDTWQQEM
-453 YGTSQRMSKVML
+453 HGTSQRMSKVML
-465 GKHGGR
+465 GRHGGD

-483 ATRAAEGLAG
+483 TTRAAEGLAG
-493 ADIGIGQRNNFS
+493 ADIGIGERNNFS
-505 FAASEDKETAA
+505 FAASEDKEMAA
-516 NYTYE
+516 KYKYE
-521 LSDDLFT
+521 LGDDLFT

-571 KHEFTLENIDKFN
+571 KYEFTLENIDKFN
-584 KDAVVFWAE
+584 EDAVIFWAE

-600 FSEEAFSRLAQYGK
+600 FSEDTFNRLAQYGK
-614 LDLGYSSLGERF
+614 LNLGYSSLGERF
-626 MSEFGAQKY
+626 MSELGAQKY

-670 GDIADMILQ
+670 GDIADMILR
-679 SPDAAG
+679 SPGAAG
-685 VEEDTLGFASE
+685 VEDDTLSFASE
-696 FVMSSNVDDGIKDIV
+696 FVMSSDVDDGIRDIV

-719 GEQRDKLLNRC
+719 GEQRDRLLNRC

-762 KQDENQDVPKKG
+762 KQDENQDAPKG
-774 FPDGFDGGMAF
+774 FPNGFDGGMAF

>member
-1 MNNNKLKISHDFP
+1 MNNNKIKTSHDFL
-14 SHLTGDVEIVTP
+14 SYLTGDVKIVTP

-62 PETTNEAVDSIVA
+62 PEATNEAVDDIVA
-75 DAVADGAKSIGPGAK
+75 DAVADGAKSIESGAK

-97 IAEVSLPGDQP
+97 IVEIGLPGDQP
-108 KTTEQLEAIAAANI
+108 KTAEQLEAIAAANI
-122 DSTEAVVSVA
+122 DSTEAVVGAA
-132 EQAGVDTDE
+132 EQAGVDADE

-152 RKIKPELFSDGIQP
+152 RKIKPELFSDGIQ
-166 LDRKPVVKTYDGYI
+166 LVDRKSVTRDYDGYI
-180 GGYDYNLY
+180 GGYDRKLY
-188 KEYYKEAQDLMTIP
+188 EEYREEAQDLMTIP

-262 HDIDGKELAHQMADI
+262 HDIDGKELAHQVADI
-277 ALEYDIIRPDD
+277 ALKHDIIRPDN
-288 QGKLT
+288 QERLT

-303 DVRQMQQIDKMA
+303 DVRQMQHI
-315 NDLTGGRYW
+315 
-324 YHNHYVDEAAERV
+324 DEAMHDSTTGKRYVTMATERV
-337 VGLTE
+337 VGLAQY
-342 FNLLCSGTVMVHSG
+342 NVLCSGTVMVHSG
-356 DYMAI
+356 DYLSV
-361 TDSGGLLPRSM
+361 TGSGGLSPRSM
-372 REGNGAQKE
+372 REGSGAQSE
-381 GSSSGGL
+381 NTSSGGL

-393 DSTRCFYGDSCFG
+393 DSTHCFYGDSCFG
-406 ITIDDIIK
+406 ITIDDVVK

-438 AGTVQKRCDTWQQGM
+438 AGATQKRRDTWQQEM
-453 YGTSQRMSKVML
+453 HGTSQRMSKVML
-465 GKHGGR
+465 GRHGGD

-493 ADIGIGQRNNFS
+493 ADIGIGERNNFS
-505 FAASEDKETAA
+505 FAASEDKEMAA
-516 NYTYE
+516 KYKYE
-521 LSDDLFT
+521 LGDDLFT

-552 YKQVNFS
+552 YKQVDFS

-571 KHEFTLENIDKFN
+571 KYEFTLENIDKFN

-600 FSEEAFSRLAQYGK
+600 FSEEAFRKLAQYK
-614 LDLGYSSLGERF
+614 DRLSLGYSKLGERF

-640 ENEDRL
+640 ENEDRSE
-646 KYLSD
+646 YLHD
-651 TYAIARNESDLLK
+651 TYSIACNESDLLK
-664 KDGLSE
+664 KGGLSE
-670 GDIADMILQ
+670 GDIADMILR
-679 SPDAAG
+679 SPDTAG
-685 VEEDTLGFASE
+685 VEEDTLSFASE
-696 FVMSSNVDDGIKDIV
+696 FVMSSDVDDGIRDIV

-754 HERVEERK
+754 HERVEARK
-762 KQDENQDVPKKG
+762 KQDEDQDAPKG
-774 FPDGFDGGMAF
+774 FPNGFDGGMAF

>member
-1 MNNNKLKISHDFP
+1 MNNNKIKTSHDFP
-14 SHLTGDVEIVTP
+14 SYLTGDVKIVTP

-62 PETTNEAVDSIVA
+62 PEATNEAVDDIVA
-75 DAVADGAKSIGPGAK
+75 DAVADGAKSIESGAK

-97 IAEVSLPGDQP
+97 IVEIGLPGDQP
-108 KTTEQLEAIAAANI
+108 KTAEQLEAIAAANI

-141 VARELQEKEHE
+141 VARELKEKERE
-152 RKIKPELFSDGIQP
+152 RKIKPELFSDGIQ
-166 LDRKPVVKTYDGYI
+166 LVDRKSVTRNYDGYI
-180 GGYDYNLY
+180 GGYDRKLY
-188 KEYYKEAQDLMTIP
+188 EEYREEAQDLMTIP

-231 DIKDVQEQV
+231 DIKDVQEQI
-240 NLRKSGFNKI
+240 NLRKGGFNKI
-250 EEFLLQVGSNSE
+250 EELLLQVSGNSE
-262 HDIDGKELAHQMADI
+262 HDIDRKELAHQVADI
-277 ALEYDIIRPDD
+277 ALKHDIIRPDN
-288 QGKLT
+288 QERLT

-303 DVRQMQQIDKMA
+303 DVRQMQQIDEAMHDSTTGKRYVTMA
-315 NDLTGGRYW
+315 T
-324 YHNHYVDEAAERV
+324 ERV
-337 VGLTE
+337 VGLAQY
-342 FNLLCSGTVMVHSG
+342 NVLCSGAVMVHSG
-356 DYMAI
+356 DYLSV
-361 TDSGGLLPRSM
+361 TGSGGLSPRSM
-372 REGNGAQKE
+372 REGNGAQSE
-381 GSSSGGL
+381 NTSSGGL

-393 DSTRCFYGDSCFG
+393 DSTHCFYGDSCFG
-406 ITIDDIIK
+406 ITIDDVVK

-438 AGTVQKRCDTWQQGM
+438 AGATQKRRDTWRQGM

-465 GKHGGR
+465 GKHGGN

-483 ATRAAEGLAG
+483 TTRATEGLAG
-493 ADIGIGQRNNFS
+493 ADIGIGERNNFS
-505 FAASEDKETAA
+505 FAASEDKEMAA
-516 NYTYE
+516 KYKYE
-521 LSDDLFT
+521 LGDDLFT
-528 ICRMGDDGNVRA
+528 ICRIGDDGNVRA

-552 YKQVNFS
+552 YKQVDFS

-670 GDIADMILQ
+670 GDIADLILR
-679 SPDAAG
+679 SPGATG
-685 VEEDTLGFASE
+685 VEEDTLSFASE
-696 FVMSSNVDDGIKDIV
+696 FIMSSNVDDDVRDIV
-711 VDRVQALP
+711 VGRAQTLP
-719 GEQRDKLLNRC
+719 EEQRDKLLNRC

-754 HERVEERK
+754 HERVEARK
-762 KQDENQDVPKKG
+762 KQDEDQDAPKG
-774 FPDGFDGGMAF
+774 FPNGFDGGMAF

>member
-1 MNNNKLKISHDFP
+1 MNNNKIKTPHDFP
-14 SHLTGDVEIVTP
+14 SYLTGDVKIVTP
-26 AQEQLNELQRR
+26 AQEQLNELQWR
-37 VEMVRSESN
+37 VEMVRSESD

-75 DAVADGAKSIGPGAK
+75 DAVMDGAKSIESGAK

-108 KTTEQLEAIAAANI
+108 KTTEQLEAIAVANI
-122 DSTEAVVSVA
+122 DSTEAVVSAA

-152 RKIKPELFSDGIQP
+152 RKIKPELFSDGVQLI
-166 LDRKPVVKTYDGYI
+166 DRKPVVKTYDGYV
-180 GGYDYNLY
+180 GGYDHKLY
-188 KEYYKEAQDLMTIP
+188 KEYYKEAQDLMAIP

-216 EARRPIIDIELLDEE
+216 EARCPIIDIELLDEE
-231 DIKDVQEQV
+231 DVKDVQEQV

-262 HDIDGKELAHQMADI
+262 HDIDGELAHQVADI
-277 ALEYDIIRPDD
+277 ALKHDIIRPDN
-288 QGKLT
+288 QERLT

-303 DVRQMQQIDKMA
+303 DVRQMQQIDEAMHDSTTGKRYVTMA
-315 NDLTGGRYW
+315 T
-324 YHNHYVDEAAERV
+324 ERV
-337 VGLTE
+337 VGLAQY
-342 FNLLCSGTVMVHSG
+342 NVLCSGAVMVHSG
-356 DYMAI
+356 DYIAI
-361 TDSGGLLPRSM
+361 IGSGGLSPRSM
-372 REGNGAQKE
+372 REGNGAQSE
-381 GSSSGGL
+381 NTSSGGL

-406 ITIDDIIK
+406 ITIDDVVK

-438 AGTVQKRCDTWQQGM
+438 AGTVQKRCDTWRQGM

-465 GKHGGR
+465 GRHGGD

-493 ADIGIGQRNNFS
+493 ADIGIGERNNFS
-505 FAASEDKETAA
+505 FAASEDKEMAA
-516 NYTYE
+516 KYTYE
-521 LSDDLFT
+521 LGDDLFT

-552 YKQVNFS
+552 YKQVDFS
-559 EKNRE
+559 E
-564 LNEVGMG
+564 
-571 KHEFTLENIDKFN
+571 
-584 KDAVVFWAE
+584 AE

-600 FSEEAFSRLAQYGK
+600 FSEEAFRKLAQHK
-614 LDLGYSSLGERF
+614 DRLSLGYSELGERF

-640 ENEDRL
+640 ENED
-646 KYLSD
+646 KSEYLRD
-651 TYAIARNESDLLK
+651 TYLIACNESDLLK
-664 KDGLSE
+664 KGGLSE
-670 GDIADMILQ
+670 GDIADMILR

-685 VEEDTLGFASE
+685 VEDDTLGFASE
-696 FVMSSNVDDGIKDIV
+696 FVMSSDVDDGIRDIV

-754 HERVEERK
+754 HERVEARK
-762 KQDENQDVPKKG
+762 KQDEDQDAPKG
-774 FPDGFDGGMAF
+774 FPNGFDGGMAF

>member
-1 MNNNKLKISHDFP
+1 MNNNKIKTSHDFP
-14 SHLTGDVEIVTP
+14 SYLTGDVKIVTP

-62 PETTNEAVDSIVA
+62 PEATNEAVDDIVA
-75 DAVADGAKSIGPGAK
+75 DAVADGAKSIESGAK

-97 IAEVSLPGDQP
+97 IVEIGLPGDQP
-108 KTTEQLEAIAAANI
+108 KTAEQLEVIAAANI
-122 DSTEAVVSVA
+122 DSTEAVVGAA

-152 RKIKPELFSDGIQP
+152 RKIKPELFSDGLQP
-166 LDRKPVVKTYDGYI
+166 VDRKSVGVYDGYI
-180 GGYDYNLY
+180 GGYDRKLY
-188 KEYYKEAQDLMTIP
+188 EEYREEAQDLMTIP

-231 DIKDVQEQV
+231 DIKDVQEQI
-240 NLRKSGFNKI
+240 NLRKGGFNKI
-250 EEFLLQVGSNSE
+250 EELLLQVSGNSE
-262 HDIDGKELAHQMADI
+262 HDIDGKELAHQVADI
-277 ALEYDIIRPDD
+277 ALKHDIIRPDN
-288 QGKLT
+288 QGRLT

-303 DVRQMQQIDKMA
+303 DVRQMQQIDEAMHDFTIGERYVTMA
-315 NDLTGGRYW
+315 T
-324 YHNHYVDEAAERV
+324 ERV
-337 VGLTE
+337 VRLAQY
-342 FNLLCSGTVMVHSG
+342 NVLCSGTVMVHSG
-356 DYMAI
+356 DYLSV
-361 TDSGGLLPRSM
+361 TENGGLSPRSI
-372 REGNGAQKE
+372 REGNSAQKE

-406 ITIDDIIK
+406 ITIDDVVK
-414 KTPYLFYEPGIV
+414 KTPYLFYEPGII

-438 AGTVQKRCDTWQQGM
+438 MGVVQKRCDTWRRGM

-465 GKHGGR
+465 GKHGGD

-493 ADIGIGQRNNFS
+493 AAIGIGQRNNFS
-505 FAASEDKETAA
+505 FAASEDKEMAA
-516 NYTYE
+516 NYKYE
-521 LSDDLFT
+521 LGDDLFT
-528 ICRMGDDGNVRA
+528 ICMMGDDGNVRA

-571 KHEFTLENIDKFN
+571 KYEFTLENIDKFN
-584 KDAVVFWAE
+584 KDAVIFWAE

-600 FSEEAFSRLAQYGK
+600 FSEEAFRKLAQYK
-614 LDLGYSSLGERF
+614 DRLSLGYSELGERF

-635 LTLLS
+635 LALLS
-640 ENEDRL
+640 ENED
-646 KYLSD
+646 KSEYLRD
-651 TYAIARNESDLLK
+651 TYLIACNESDLLK
-664 KDGLSE
+664 KGGLSE
-670 GDIADMILQ
+670 GDIADMILR
-679 SPDAAG
+679 SPDAVG
-685 VEEDTLGFASE
+685 VEDDTLVFASE
-696 FVMSSNVDDGIKDIV
+696 FIMSSNADDDVRDIV
-711 VDRVQALP
+711 VDRVQTLP

>member
-1 MNNNKLKISHDFP
+1 MNNNKLKTPHDFP

-75 DAVADGAKSIGPGAK
+75 DAVMDGAKSIESGAK

-97 IAEVSLPGDQP
+97 IAEISLPGDQP
-108 KTTEQLEAIAAANI
+108 KTAEQLETIATANI
-122 DSTEAVVSVA
+122 DSTEAVVSAA

-152 RKIKPELFSDGIQP
+152 KKIKPELFSDGIQ
-166 LDRKPVVKTYDGYI
+166 LVDRKSVTRNYDGYI
-180 GGYDYNLY
+180 GGYDRKLY
-188 KEYYKEAQDLMTIP
+188 EEYREEAQDLMTIP

-231 DIKDVQEQV
+231 DIKDVQEQI

-250 EEFLLQVGSNSE
+250 EELLLQVGNNGE
-262 HDIDGKELAHQMADI
+262 HDIDGRELAHQVADI
-277 ALEYDIIRPDD
+277 ALKHDIIRPDN
-288 QGKLT
+288 QERLT

-303 DVRQMQQIDKMA
+303 DVRQMQQIDEAMHDSTTGKRYVTMA
-315 NDLTGGRYW
+315 T
-324 YHNHYVDEAAERV
+324 ERV
-337 VGLTE
+337 VGLAQY
-342 FNLLCSGTVMVHSG
+342 NVLCSGTVMVHSG
-356 DYMAI
+356 DYIAV
-361 TDSGGLLPRSM
+361 TESGGLSPRSM
-372 REGNGAQKE
+372 REGNGAQSE
-381 GSSSGGL
+381 NTSSGGL

-393 DSTRCFYGDSCFG
+393 DSTHCFYGDSCFG
-406 ITIDDIIK
+406 ITIDDVVK

-438 AGTVQKRCDTWQQGM
+438 AGATQKRRDTWQQEM
-453 YGTSQRMSKVML
+453 HGTSQRMSKVML
-465 GKHGGR
+465 GRHGGD

-483 ATRAAEGLAG
+483 TTRAAEGLAG
-493 ADIGIGQRNNFS
+493 ADIGIGERNNFS
-505 FAASEDKETAA
+505 FAASEDKEMAA
-516 NYTYE
+516 KYKYE
-521 LSDDLFT
+521 LGDDLFT

-552 YKQVNFS
+552 YKQVDFS

-571 KHEFTLENIDKFN
+571 KYEFTLENIDKFN

-600 FSEEAFSRLAQYGK
+600 FSEEAFSRLVQYGK

-670 GDIADMILQ
+670 GDIADLILR

-685 VEEDTLGFASE
+685 VEEDTLSFASE
-696 FVMSSNVDDGIKDIV
+696 FVMSSDVDDGIRDIV

-754 HERVEERK
+754 HERVEARK
-762 KQDENQDVPKKG
+762 KQDEGQDAPKG

>member
-1 MNNNKLKISHDFP
+1 MNNNKIKTPHDFP
-14 SHLTGDVEIVTP
+14 SYLTGDVKIVTP

-62 PETTNEAVDSIVA
+62 PEATNEAVDDIVA
-75 DAVADGAKSIGPGAK
+75 DAVADGAKSIESGAK

-97 IAEVSLPGDQP
+97 IVEIGLPGDQP
-108 KTTEQLEAIAAANI
+108 KTAEQLEAIAAANI
-122 DSTEAVVSVA
+122 DSTEAVVGAA

-152 RKIKPELFSDGIQP
+152 RKIKPELFSDGIQ
-166 LDRKPVVKTYDGYI
+166 LVDRKSVTRDYDGYI
-180 GGYDYNLY
+180 GGYDRKLY
-188 KEYYKEAQDLMTIP
+188 EEYREEAQDLMTIP

-262 HDIDGKELAHQMADI
+262 HDIDGKELAHQVADI
-277 ALEYDIIRPDD
+277 ALKHDIIRPDN
-288 QGKLT
+288 QERLT

-303 DVRQMQQIDKMA
+303 DVRQMQQIDEAMHDSTTGKRYVTMA
-315 NDLTGGRYW
+315 T
-324 YHNHYVDEAAERV
+324 ERV
-337 VGLTE
+337 VGLAQY
-342 FNLLCSGTVMVHSG
+342 NVLCSGTVMVHSG
-356 DYMAI
+356 DYIAV
-361 TDSGGLLPRSM
+361 TESGGLSPRSM
-372 REGNGAQKE
+372 REGNGAQSE
-381 GSSSGGL
+381 NTSSGGL

-393 DSTRCFYGDSCFG
+393 DSTHCFYGDSCFG
-406 ITIDDIIK
+406 ITIDDVVK

-438 AGTVQKRCDTWQQGM
+438 AGATQKRRDTWQQEM
-453 YGTSQRMSKVML
+453 HGTSQRMSKVML
-465 GKHGGR
+465 GRHGGD

-483 ATRAAEGLAG
+483 TTRAAEGLAG
-493 ADIGIGQRNNFS
+493 ADIGIGERNNFS
-505 FAASEDKETAA
+505 FAASEDKEMAA
-516 NYTYE
+516 KYKYE
-521 LSDDLFT
+521 LGDDLFT

-571 KHEFTLENIDKFN
+571 KYEFTLENIDKFN
-584 KDAVVFWAE
+584 EDAVIFWAE

-600 FSEEAFSRLAQYGK
+600 FSEDTFNRLAQYGK
-614 LDLGYSSLGERF
+614 LNLGYSSLGERF
-626 MSEFGAQKY
+626 MSELGAQKY

-670 GDIADMILQ
+670 GDIADMILR
-679 SPDAAG
+679 SPGAAG
-685 VEEDTLGFASE
+685 VEDDTLSFASE
-696 FVMSSNVDDGIKDIV
+696 FVMSSDVDDGIRDIV

-719 GEQRDKLLNRC
+719 GEQRDRLLNRC

-762 KQDENQDVPKKG
+762 KQDENQDAPKG
-774 FPDGFDGGMAF
+774 FPNGFDGGMAF

>member
-1 MNNNKLKISHDFP
+1 MNNNKIKTSHDFP
-14 SHLTGDVEIVTP
+14 SYLTGDVKIVTP

-62 PETTNEAVDSIVA
+62 PEATNEAVDDIVA
-75 DAVADGAKSIGPGAK
+75 DAVADGAKSIESGAK

-97 IAEVSLPGDQP
+97 IVEIGLPGDQP
-108 KTTEQLEAIAAANI
+108 KTAEQLEAIAAANI

-141 VARELQEKEHE
+141 VARELKEKERE
-152 RKIKPELFSDGIQP
+152 RKIKPELFSDGIQ
-166 LDRKPVVKTYDGYI
+166 LVDRKSVTRNYDGYI
-180 GGYDYNLY
+180 GGYDRKLY
-188 KEYYKEAQDLMTIP
+188 EEYREEAQDLMTIP

-231 DIKDVQEQV
+231 DIKDVQEQI
-240 NLRKSGFNKI
+240 NLRKGGFNKI
-250 EEFLLQVGSNSE
+250 EELLLQVSGNSE
-262 HDIDGKELAHQMADI
+262 HDIDRKELAHQVADI
-277 ALEYDIIRPDD
+277 ALKHDIIRPDN
-288 QGKLT
+288 QERLT

-303 DVRQMQQIDKMA
+303 DVRQMQQIDEAMHDSTTGKRYVTMA
-315 NDLTGGRYW
+315 T
-324 YHNHYVDEAAERV
+324 ERV
-337 VGLTE
+337 VGLAQY
-342 FNLLCSGTVMVHSG
+342 NVLCSGAVMVHSG
-356 DYMAI
+356 DYLSV
-361 TDSGGLLPRSM
+361 TGSGGLSPRSM
-372 REGNGAQKE
+372 REGNGAQSE
-381 GSSSGGL
+381 NTSSGGL

-393 DSTRCFYGDSCFG
+393 DSTHCFYGDSCFG
-406 ITIDDIIK
+406 ITIDDVVK

-438 AGTVQKRCDTWQQGM
+438 AGATQKRRDTWRQGM

-465 GKHGGR
+465 GKHGGN

-483 ATRAAEGLAG
+483 TTRATEGLAG
-493 ADIGIGQRNNFS
+493 ADIGIGERNNFS
-505 FAASEDKETAA
+505 FAASEDKEMAA
-516 NYTYE
+516 KYKYE
-521 LSDDLFT
+521 LGDDLFT
-528 ICRMGDDGNVRA
+528 ICRIGDDGNVRA

-552 YKQVNFS
+552 YKQVDFS

-670 GDIADMILQ
+670 GDIADLILR
-679 SPDAAG
+679 SPGVTG
-685 VEEDTLGFASE
+685 VEEDTLSFASE
-696 FVMSSNVDDGIKDIV
+696 FIMSSNVDDDVRDIV
-711 VDRVQALP
+711 VGRAQTLP
-719 GEQRDKLLNRC
+719 EEQRDKLLNRC

-754 HERVEERK
+754 HERVEARK
-762 KQDENQDVPKKG
+762 KQDEDQDAPKG
-774 FPDGFDGGMAF
+774 FPNGFDGGMAF

>member
-1 MNNNKLKISHDFP
+1 MNNNKIKTSHDFL
-14 SHLTGDVEIVTP
+14 SYLTGDVKIVTP

-62 PETTNEAVDSIVA
+62 PEATNEAVDDIVA
-75 DAVADGAKSIGPGAK
+75 DAVADGAKSIESGAK

-97 IAEVSLPGDQP
+97 IVEIGLPGDQP
-108 KTTEQLEAIAAANI
+108 KTAEQLEAIAAANI
-122 DSTEAVVSVA
+122 DSTEAVVGAA

-152 RKIKPELFSDGIQP
+152 RKIKPELFSDGIQ
-166 LDRKPVVKTYDGYI
+166 LVDRKSVTRDYDGYI
-180 GGYDYNLY
+180 GGYDRKLY
-188 KEYYKEAQDLMTIP
+188 EEYREEAQDLMTIP

-262 HDIDGKELAHQMADI
+262 HDIDGKELAHQVADI
-277 ALEYDIIRPDD
+277 ALKHDIIRPDN
-288 QGKLT
+288 QERLT

-303 DVRQMQQIDKMA
+303 DVRQMQQIDEAMHDSTTGKRYVTMA
-315 NDLTGGRYW
+315 T
-324 YHNHYVDEAAERV
+324 ERV
-337 VGLTE
+337 VGLAQY
-342 FNLLCSGTVMVHSG
+342 NVLCSGTVMVHSG
-356 DYMAI
+356 DYLSV
-361 TDSGGLLPRSM
+361 TGSGGLSPRSM
-372 REGNGAQKE
+372 REGSGAQSE
-381 GSSSGGL
+381 NTSSGGL

-393 DSTRCFYGDSCFG
+393 DSTHCFYGDSCFG
-406 ITIDDIIK
+406 ITIDDVVK

-438 AGTVQKRCDTWQQGM
+438 AGATQKRRDTWQQEM
-453 YGTSQRMSKVML
+453 HGTSQRMSKVML
-465 GKHGGR
+465 GKHGGN

-483 ATRAAEGLAG
+483 TTRAAEGLAG
-493 ADIGIGQRNNFS
+493 ADIGIGERNNFS
-505 FAASEDKETAA
+505 FAASEDKEMAA
-516 NYTYE
+516 KYKYE
-521 LSDDLFT
+521 LGDDLFT

-571 KHEFTLENIDKFN
+571 KYEFTLENIDKFN
-584 KDAVVFWAE
+584 EDAVIFWAE

-600 FSEEAFSRLAQYGK
+600 FSEEAFRKLAQYK
-614 LDLGYSSLGERF
+614 DRLSLGYSELGERF

-640 ENEDRL
+640 ENED
-646 KYLSD
+646 KSEYLRD
-651 TYAIARNESDLLK
+651 TYLIACNESDLLK
-664 KDGLSE
+664 KGGLSE
-670 GDIADMILQ
+670 GDIADLILR
-679 SPDAAG
+679 SPDAVG
-685 VEEDTLGFASE
+685 VEDDTLGFAPE
-696 FVMSSNVDDGIKDIV
+696 FIMSSNADDDVRDIV
-711 VDRVQALP
+711 VDRVQTLP
-719 GEQRDKLLNRC
+719 EEQKDELLNRC

-754 HERVEERK
+754 HERVEARK
-762 KQDENQDVPKKG
+762 KQDEGQDAPKG

>member
-1 MNNNKLKISHDFP
+1 MNNNKIKTSHDFP
-14 SHLTGDVEIVTP
+14 SYLTGDVKIVTP

-62 PETTNEAVDSIVA
+62 PEATNEAVDDIVA
-75 DAVADGAKSIGPGAK
+75 DAVADGAKSIESGAK

-97 IAEVSLPGDQP
+97 IVEIGLPGDQP
-108 KTTEQLEAIAAANI
+108 KTAEQLEAIAAANI
-122 DSTEAVVSVA
+122 DSTEAVVGAA

-152 RKIKPELFSDGIQP
+152 RKIKPELFSDGIQ
-166 LDRKPVVKTYDGYI
+166 LVDRKSVTRDYDGYI
-180 GGYDYNLY
+180 GGYDRKLY
-188 KEYYKEAQDLMTIP
+188 EEYREEAQDLMTIP

-262 HDIDGKELAHQMADI
+262 HDIDGKELAHQVADI
-277 ALEYDIIRPDD
+277 ALKHDIIRPDN
-288 QGKLT
+288 QERLT

-303 DVRQMQQIDKMA
+303 DVRQMQQIDEAMHDSTTGKRYVTMA
-315 NDLTGGRYW
+315 T
-324 YHNHYVDEAAERV
+324 ERV
-337 VGLTE
+337 VGLAQY
-342 FNLLCSGTVMVHSG
+342 NVLCSGTVMVHSG
-356 DYMAI
+356 DYIAV
-361 TDSGGLLPRSM
+361 TESGGLSPRSM
-372 REGNGAQKE
+372 REGNGAQSE
-381 GSSSGGL
+381 NTSSGGL

-393 DSTRCFYGDSCFG
+393 DSTHCFYGDSCFG
-406 ITIDDIIK
+406 ITIDDVVK

-438 AGTVQKRCDTWQQGM
+438 AGATQKRRDTWQQEM
-453 YGTSQRMSKVML
+453 HGTSQRMSKVML
-465 GKHGGR
+465 GRHGGD

-483 ATRAAEGLAG
+483 TTRAAEGLAG
-493 ADIGIGQRNNFS
+493 ADIGIGERNNFS
-505 FAASEDKETAA
+505 FAASEDKEMAA
-516 NYTYE
+516 KYKYE
-521 LSDDLFT
+521 LGDDLFT

-571 KHEFTLENIDKFN
+571 KYEFTLENIDKFN
-584 KDAVVFWAE
+584 EDAVIFWAE

-600 FSEEAFSRLAQYGK
+600 FSEDTFNRLAQYGK
-614 LDLGYSSLGERF
+614 LNLGYSSLGERF
-626 MSEFGAQKY
+626 MSELGAQKY

-670 GDIADMILQ
+670 GNIADMILR
-679 SPDAAG
+679 SPGAAG
-685 VEEDTLGFASE
+685 VEDDTLSFASE
-696 FVMSSNVDDGIKDIV
+696 FVMSSDVDDGIRDIV

-762 KQDENQDVPKKG
+762 KQDENQDAPKG
-774 FPDGFDGGMAF
+774 FPNGFDGGMAF

>member
-1 MNNNKLKISHDFP
+1 MNNNKIKTPHDFP
-14 SHLTGDVEIVTP
+14 SYLTGDVKIVTP

-37 VEMVRSESN
+37 VEMVRSESD

-62 PETTNEAVDSIVA
+62 PEATNEAVDSIVA
-75 DAVADGAKSIGPGAK
+75 DAVADGAKSIEPGAK

-97 IAEVSLPGDQP
+97 IVEIGLPGDQP
-108 KTTEQLEAIAAANI
+108 KTAEQLETIATANI
-122 DSTEAVVSVA
+122 DSTEAVVSAA

-141 VARELQEKEHE
+141 VARELKEKEHE
-152 RKIKPELFSDGIQP
+152 RKIKPELFSDGLQP
-166 LDRKPVVKTYDGYI
+166 VDRKSVGVYDGYI
-180 GGYDYNLY
+180 GGYDRKLY
-188 KEYYKEAQDLMTIP
+188 EEYREEAQDLMTIP

-231 DIKDVQEQV
+231 DIKDVQEQI
-240 NLRKSGFNKI
+240 NLRKGGFNKI
-250 EEFLLQVGSNSE
+250 EELLLQVSGNSE
-262 HDIDGKELAHQMADI
+262 HDIDGKELAHQVADI
-277 ALEYDIIRPDD
+277 ALEYDITRPDN
-288 QGKLT
+288 QGRLT

-303 DVRQMQQIDKMA
+303 DVHQMQQIDEAMHDFTTGERYVTMA
-315 NDLTGGRYW
+315 T
-324 YHNHYVDEAAERV
+324 ERV
-337 VGLTE
+337 VRLAQY
-342 FNLLCSGTVMVHSG
+342 NVLCSGTVMVHSG
-356 DYMAI
+356 DYLSV
-361 TDSGGLLPRSM
+361 TGSGGLSPRSM
-372 REGNGAQKE
+372 REGNGAQSE
-381 GSSSGGL
+381 NTSSGGL

-406 ITIDDIIK
+406 ITIDDVVK
-414 KTPYLFYEPGIV
+414 KTPYLFYEPGII

-438 AGTVQKRCDTWQQGM
+438 MGVVQKRCDTWRRGM

-465 GKHGGR
+465 GKHGGD

-493 ADIGIGQRNNFS
+493 AAIGIGQRNNFS

-516 NYTYE
+516 NYKYE
-521 LSDDLFT
+521 LGDDLFT

-571 KHEFTLENIDKFN
+571 KYEFTLENIDKFN
-584 KDAVVFWAE
+584 KDAVIFWAE

-600 FSEEAFSRLAQYGK
+600 FSEEAFRKLAQYK
-614 LDLGYSSLGERF
+614 DRLSLGYSELGERF

-635 LTLLS
+635 LALLS
-640 ENEDRL
+640 ENED
-646 KYLSD
+646 KSEYLRD
-651 TYAIARNESDLLK
+651 TYLIACNESDLLK

-774 FPDGFDGGMAF
+774 FPDGFDGGMVF